1 MKNLKAFAAIAPGLE
16 RVLHAELAEIGVSGT
31 VEPGGVAFEA
41 TSKNLALVHRN
52 SRLAGR
58 VTVELGGAKAKSL
71 EQLSSGARAMPWK
84 DFVVPGQPI
93 EVKII
98 TEGIQHRFA
107 ASFSKKLELAI
118 TDALRG
124 PRLPGPRPPREPFRV
139 QCVIQDDK
147 AKLRIDASGDLLHRR
162 GWRLATAK
170 APLRENLAAAVLLA
184 VGWTPDEPL
193 VDPMCGSGTFAIEA
207 AGLALGHAPGA
218 RGKFGFLTW
227 PSFDKRVWIALDK
240 HPVARGQAP
249 IVAADRDVGAI
260 RATTENAQRAQVT
273 RRIAIVESDVRDL
286 QAPADHGLVVAN
298 PPWGAR
304 IERKEPAWKALGDA
318 MRGNF
323 AGWGLA
329 VLSPDRS
336 LLADLG
342 MQLEPVLTFPSGGTR
357 ITLYASE
364 R

>member
-1 MKNLKAFAAIAPGLE
+1 MKNHKAFAAIAPGLE
-16 RVLHAELAEIGVSGT
+16 RVLHAELAELGVTGD

-58 VTVELGGAKAKSL
+58 VTVELGGTKARSL
-71 EQLSSGARAMPWK
+71 EEVARGARALPWK

-98 TEGIQHRFA
+98 TEGHQHRFA
-107 ASFSKKLELAI
+107 ATFSKKIELAI
-118 TDALRG
+118 SDSLRG

-139 QCVIQDDK
+139 QCVIEDEK
-147 AKLRIDASGDLLHRR
+147 AKLRVDASGDLLHRR

-207 AGLALGHAPGA
+207 AGMAMGHAPGT

-227 PSFDKRVWIALDK
+227 PSFDKRAWTALDK
-240 HPVARGQAP
+240 KPISRGQAP
-249 IVAADRDVGAI
+249 IVAADRDAGAI
-260 RATTENAQRAQVT
+260 RATRENADRAQVT
-273 RRIAIVESDVRDL
+273 KRISIVESDVRNL
-286 QAPADHGLVVAN
+286 EAPADHGLVVAN
-298 PPWGAR
+298 PPWGDR
-304 IERKEPAWKALGDA
+304 IERREPAWRSLGDA
-318 MRGNF
+318 MHGKF
-323 AGWGLA
+323 SGWGLA

-336 LLADLG
+336 FLADIK